1 MPGVNGGLRVARWLG
16 MPVPVPMPMPNAA
29 VAADRSAPQAL
40 PSRALRSGLTRV
52 WPLVAPLLLVGCVVH
67 PPARQA
73 PPPVVHR
80 PAPVPAAAPMAV
92 PMFFYPERGQ
102 PEALQDR
109 DRYECYRWAVG
120 QSGFDPGMTPVRQVP
135 PPPLP
140 APAPRPARPQG
151 PDVATGAAVGA
162 AVGAVVAP
170 PRHAAEGAVLGAIFG
185 AVLGSA
191 AHAQRQADGRVMRA
205 NPVPAPAALP
215 PGQDPFRRA
224 MSACMQ
230 GRGYRVG

>member
-1 MPGVNGGLRVARWLG
+1 MRGVNAGAPVARWFG
-16 MPVPVPMPMPNAA
+16 MDSYHPAA
-29 VAADRSAPQAL
+29 AASTAANRPARLAPS
-40 PSRALRSGLTRV
+40 PRAGLARA
-52 WPLVAPLLLVGCVVH
+52 WLLVAPLLLLAGCVVH

-73 PPPVVHR
+73 PPPPGVMR
-80 PAPVPAAAPMAV
+80 PAPAPVAPPAAA

-102 PEALQDR
+102 PEPLQDR
-109 DRYECYRWAVG
+109 DRYECYRWAVS
-120 QSGFDPGMTPVRQVP
+120 QSGVDPGMTPVRQVP
-135 PPPLP
+135 PPLP
-140 APAPRPARPQG
+140 APAQRPGRPQG
-151 PDVATGAAVGA
+151 PDVAAGAAVGA

-185 AVLGSA
+185 AVVGSA
-191 AHAQRQADGRVMRA
+191 AHAQREADARA
-205 NPVPAPAALP
+205 ARPLPPPAPAMLP